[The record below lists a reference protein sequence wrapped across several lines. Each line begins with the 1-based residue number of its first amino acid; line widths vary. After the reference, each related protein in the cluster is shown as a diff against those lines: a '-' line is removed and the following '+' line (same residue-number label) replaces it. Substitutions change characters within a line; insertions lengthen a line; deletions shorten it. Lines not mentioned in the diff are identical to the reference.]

1 MGAVKNFKNPFKNKG
16 LSYIIK
22 TDISRPVETDRGI
35 RTGYLFA
42 KQQGKQQ
49 GFLKYIENRE
59 KRGASRTTGCGNRFR
74 RYSDRKTGGRQ
85 Q

>member
-42 KQQGKQQ
+42 KQRGKQQ
-49 GFLKYIENRE
+49 GFLKYIGNRE
-59 KRGASRTTGCGNRFR
+59 KRGASCIGRGNRFR
-74 RYSDRKTGGRQ
+74 RFSVRKTGGRRQ
-85 Q
+85 